1 MTPSLRAAQSG
12 EISGALHRIS
22 PPPVLFSLV
31 PDSAA
36 FRYLYINK
44 CASAFGPVTPIDLSR
59 LLGSRAVWFGSSLP
73 FCISQKDEKSPSLL
87 PAFLT
92 FPQPTPEEEIGKK
105 KKEHFGFVE
114 MRPRFRLASFA
125 RL

>member
-1 MTPSLRAAQSG
+1 VRFLLRH
-12 EISGALHRIS
+12 IS
-22 PPPVLFSLV
+22 PPVLFSLV

-59 LLGSRAVWFGSSLP
+59 LLGSRAVRFGSSLP

-92 FPQPTPEEEIGKK
+92 FPQPTPEEEIGNN
-105 KKEHFGFVE
+105 KKESILVSLKCAPIST
-114 MRPRFRLASFA
+114 RQLCAPLTA
-125 RL
+125 RQ